1 MSCFVLRSLTL
12 PARRAFT
19 LIELLVVIA
28 IIAILIGL
36 LLPAVQKVR
45 EAAARLQCTNNLKQ
59 QGLALHGYHD
69 AYQFFPASGWTTAGA
84 GNPSGKWHSWRTVI
98 LPYVEQDN
106 LRRVFDL
113 NFHWWEPVNLPAA
126 STQVKLYQCP
136 STPDRASVT
145 SAVAKP
151 SPSPGR
157 PSLTFAQPVAP
168 TDYEAL
174 QGVQHGAINPHLP
187 VAIYDANNRFSVMHR
202 NSQNT
207 MLGITDGT
215 SSTIVVV
222 EAAARPLVY
231 RGRTANPALTNDQG
245 ISWVDNEGAFSFDG
259 AAADGSLEGCGL
271 NCNRVMNARNDNEPF
286 SFHTGGMNALF
297 ADGHVQFV
305 RESIPLA
312 TFAALSTRAAG
323 EVVGDF

>member
-1 MSCFVLRSLTL
+1 MPRRS
-12 PARRAFT
+12 AFT

-59 QGLALHGYHD
+59 LGLATHGYHD
-69 AYQFFPASGWTTAGA
+69 AYQFFPASGWTKAGA
-84 GNPSGKWHSWRTVI
+84 GNPAGKWHSWRTVI

-106 LRRVFDL
+106 LRRAFDL
-113 NFHWWEPVNLPAA
+113 NFNWWEPVNLPAA
-126 STQVKLYQCP
+126 FTQVKLYQCP
-136 STPDRASVT
+136 STPNRATIT
-145 SAVAKP
+145 SAPAKA
-151 SPSPGR
+151 SPAPGR
-157 PSLTFAQPVAP
+157 PALTFAQPVAP

-174 QGVQHGAINPHLP
+174 QGVQHAAINPHLP

-202 NSQNT
+202 DSQNT
-207 MLGITDGT
+207 MLSITDGT
-215 SSTIVVV
+215 SSTIMVV

-231 RGRTANPALTNDQG
+231 RGRTAQPSLVNDQG

-271 NCNRVMNARNDNEPF
+271 NCAKVMNARNDNEPY

-297 ADGHVQFV
+297 GDGHVQFLRDSMPV
-305 RESIPLA
+305 A

>member
-1 MSCFVLRSLTL
+1 MNKRG
-12 PARRAFT
+12 FT

-45 EAAARLQCTNNLKQ
+45 EAASRIQCQNNLKQ
-59 QGLALHGYHD
+59 IGLATHGYHD
-69 AYQFFPASGWTTAGA
+69 AFQFFPASGWTKTGP

-126 STQVKLYQCP
+126 STPVKLYQCP
-136 STPDRASVT
+136 STPSRANVM

-151 SPSPGR
+151 SPAPGR
-157 PSLTFAQPVAP
+157 PALTFTQAVAP

-174 QGVQHGAINPHLP
+174 MGVQHGSINSHLP
-187 VAIYDANNRFSVMHR
+187 TAIYSATNRFSVMHR
-202 NSQNT
+202 DSQNS
-207 MLGITDGT
+207 MLSISDGT
-215 SSTIVVV
+215 SNTIMVV
-222 EAAARPLVY
+222 EAAARPLVF
-231 RGRTANPALTNDQG
+231 RGRTSYPSLANDQG

-259 AAADGSLEGCGL
+259 SSADGSVEGCGL
-271 NCNRVMNARNDNEPF
+271 NCARVMNVRNDNEPY
-286 SFHTGGMNALF
+286 SFHTEGVNALF
-297 ADGHVQFV
+297 ADGHVQFI
-305 RESIPLA
+305 RENISII

-323 EVVGDF
+323 EIAGDF